1 VSSVARG
8 RAVLAMLLLAG
19 SPVRAQAPSA
29 AAAVPPPSPPGPYVI
44 DLRGA
49 TGGLPQSQAFYPI
62 FPSGTTVA
70 KRGFGIDAGAH
81 VYPVRLG
88 FARLG
93 LGVDVTWLRGTAAT
107 VLTSTEST
115 GIGTGTGSSAGD
127 VGATP
132 AGAAGAT
139 GSTAAADGTATPITS
154 TIDVTT
160 TARYVSPQVSVN
172 FGTHDGWSYLSGGVD
187 VGSVSSRSTGTAA
200 LSHDSGTKTGAN
212 FGGGAR
218 WFLGEHLGV
227 GFDLRFHRLPG
238 AHQFA
243 ASAGVSVR

>member
-1 VSSVARG
+1 VSFGARG
-8 RAVLAMLLLAG
+8 RVVLAMLLLAG

-49 TGGLPQSQAFYPI
+49 TGGLPQSQTFYPI
-62 FPSGTTVA
+62 FPNGTTVA
-70 KRGFGIDAGAH
+70 KRGFGIDAGGH
-81 VYPVRLG
+81 VYPMRLG

-93 LGVDVTWLRGTAAT
+93 LGVNVTWLRGTAAT

-115 GIGTGTGSSAGD
+115 GTGTGSSTGD
-127 VGATP
+127 IGATP
-132 AGAAGAT
+132 AGAISAT
-139 GSTAAADGTATPITS
+139 GSTAAAAATTATPTTS
-154 TIDVTT
+154 TINVTT

-187 VGSVSSRSTGTAA
+187 VGSVSSRSTGAAA

-243 ASAGVSVR
+243 ATAGVSDR